1 MKRTYLIQW
10 VAMVSVLLLAFGL
23 LSISATAHAESNI
36 MELKVALLPIPDVL
50 PFHLA
55 QANGYFI
62 EAGIDVKAISV
73 ASPIDRD
80 QLMQAGEIDGM
91 LTELTT
97 TAYFNRDK
105 VQVKIVRI
113 ARSPIG
119 NHPLFRIL
127 SAPGSGIT
135 KPSDLAGVPI
145 GISKN
150 TIIEY
155 VTDRLLM
162 ANGLR
167 TDEIKKKSVPVI
179 PERYQLLMQG
189 QIKAATLPDPLAS
202 SALAAG
208 AIEVI
213 EDTAHPELSV
223 SVLSFSTAS
232 LESKG
237 TAIEAFLKAW
247 DRAAVEIN
255 KAPDAQR
262 ELLLK
267 KIRVP
272 KNVQASFAIPLFPV
286 RKVPSEKQWAD
297 VMDWMITRGLL
308 KNPLPYAGSVS
319 KR

>member
-1 MKRTYLIQW
+1 MKTINNIHWVPLAWAVVLI
-10 VAMVSVLLLAFGL
+10 VGL
-23 LSISATAHAESNI
+23 LGYPGTVPAKSDSW
-36 MELKVALLPIPDVL
+36 KVALLPIPDVL

-55 QANGYFI
+55 QEKGYFSK
-62 EAGIDVKAISV
+62 AGVDVKAIPV

-97 TAYFNRDK
+97 TAYFNREK
-105 VQVKIVRI
+105 VQVKIVRT

-127 SAPGSGIT
+127 SSPGSGIV
-135 KPSDLAGVPI
+135 KPSDLAGIPI

-155 VTDRLLM
+155 VTDRLLT
-162 ANGLR
+162 AQGLR
-167 TDEIKKKSVPVI
+167 PDQIKKKSVPVI

-208 AIEVI
+208 AVEVA
-213 EDTAHPELSV
+213 EDTADPKFSV
-223 SVLSFSTAS
+223 SVLGFSTAS
-232 LESKG
+232 LASKG
-237 TAIEAFLKAW
+237 KAVQAFLNAW
-247 DRAAVEIN
+247 DQAAAEIN
-255 KAPDAQR
+255 EAPDAQR

-272 KNVQASFAIPLFPV
+272 KNVQNSFAVPVFPV
-286 RKVPSEKQWAD
+286 GMVPTPGQWAD
-297 VMDWMITRGLL
+297 VMDWMIAKGLL
-308 KNPLPYAGSVS
+308 KKPLPYEASIW